1 MVHDVYNN
9 AEEKHINRS
18 LCCQG
23 VAEQKKPVTRVCII
37 CDDATLQPKLPQLA
51 LANEHTLRVQDMA
64 ELDSVPGNVRI
75 KRRKSAWINAPDL
88 VECVS
93 LFGNA
98 LRTHALERQS
108 ILLWDAL
115 RMHLREKAL
124 RSAGREGIWILA
136 IF

>member
-1 MVHDVYNN
+1 M
-9 AEEKHINRS
+9 
-18 LCCQG
+18 
-23 VAEQKKPVTRVCII
+23 
-37 CDDATLQPKLPQLA
+37 PQLA
-51 LANEHTLRVQDMA
+51 LANERTLRVQDMA

-93 LFGNA
+93 LVGNA

-115 RMHLREKAL
+115 RMHLREKRYDL
-124 RSAGREGIWILA
+124 PVEKEFGS
-136 IF
+136 